1 MIGTDIWRPHLNRLC
16 PLGIYEE
23 LVQVK
28 VPILPFKEKS
38 VDVSL
43 ACEILEHLSKHDGY
57 LLLNESER
65 VSRSLVITSSPMGW
79 PREEIYGNPY
89 EKHISEWKPEEFEGL
104 GYKVKVVDAVVLP
117 RTLKLVDKMRRAI
130 FRLPH
135 PRLVIAHKILK
146 I

>member
-1 MIGTDIWRPHLNRLC
+1 LERLC
-16 PLGIYEE
+16 PLGIYEG
-23 LVQVK
+23 LIQAK

-43 ACEILEHLSKHDGY
+43 ACEILEHLPKHDGY
-57 LLLNESER
+57 LLLNELER
-65 VSRSLVITSSPMGW
+65 VSRSLIIVSSPMGW
-79 PREEIYGNPY
+79 PQQEIYGNPY
-89 EKHISEWKPEEFEGL
+89 EKHISEWKPEEFENL
-104 GYKVKVVDAVVLP
+104 GYKVKIVDAVVLP
-117 RTLKLVDKMRRAI
+117 RTLRLVDEMRRAI